1 MRLLLLV
8 NEGSGSG
15 SGPSGA
21 DLERMLRAEG
31 ARVERLPLDGAARAA
46 ELGVDR
52 LVVAGGDGSVAPAAD
67 AAGDAG
73 IPLAVIPRG
82 TANDFA
88 RRMGIPDDPGR
99 AVRLAAGGGVL
110 RSLDLGLVGERP
122 FVNVASAGLSVVAAR
137 RAEGLKRLLGPAAYA
152 VGAVRAALT
161 STPLRCAVRC
171 DGEPLHEGAAWQ
183 VMVACTG
190 AFGGGSQ
197 IEVADPGDG
206 RLDVVVATAGS
217 RAALARYAY
226 GLRSGRIARQR
237 GVRTGRA
244 REVELGLAPGAALN
258 VDGEIVEGG
267 PRLGVRPA
275 RYRLVV
281 S

>member
-1 MRLLLLV
+1 MHLLLLV
-8 NEGSGSG
+8 NESAG

-31 ARVERLPLDGAARAA
+31 ARVDRLSLDGARRAA
-46 ELGVDR
+46 GMGVDR

-67 AAGDAG
+67 AAGEAG
-73 IPLAVIPRG
+73 IPLAVIPQG

-88 RRMGIPDDPGR
+88 RRMGLPDDLGR
-99 AVRLAAGGGVL
+99 AVRLAATGQGL
-110 RSLDLGLVGERP
+110 RSLDLGRLGGRP
-122 FVNVASAGLSVVAAR
+122 FVNVATAGLSVGAAR
-137 RAEGLKRLLGPAAYA
+137 RAEGLKRLLGPAAYT

-161 STPLRCAVRC
+161 GAPLRCAVRC
-171 DGEPLHEGAAWQ
+171 DGEALYEGPAWQ

-226 GLRSGRIARQR
+226 GLRSGRISRQR
-237 GVRTGRA
+237 GVLTGRA
-244 REVELGLAPGAALN
+244 REVDLGLPADARLN
-258 VDGEIVEGG
+258 VDGEILDAG
-267 PRLGVRPA
+267 PPVTVDPA